1 MFVRYDHTEV
11 ARLKGSKSV
20 GGHVGP
26 VILSL
31 AICLVGGCASGSRQV
46 NDAPVTAREPQAE
59 YRVGPGDMLRIVVF
73 GHTDLSGQVPVRPD
87 GYVSMPLVDD
97 VLAAGK
103 TPTEL
108 SRDLEVGLAQYVRS
122 PKVSVIVEDFQGT
135 SADQIKVV
143 GQGVEPRTLPY
154 RNNMTVLD
162 VVIAIGGLNEFAAG
176 NRARIIRV
184 VDGKTMEI
192 PVRLKDLIDKGKM
205 EENVKV
211 LPGDTLFVPE
221 SRL

>member
-1 MFVRYDHTEV
+1 MFVLYDHTKV
-11 ARLKGSKSV
+11 ATVRESMSV
-20 GGHVGP
+20 GRRVHP

-31 AICLVGGCASGSRQV
+31 VTCLAGGCASGSQQV
-46 NDAPVTAREPQAE
+46 GEGPTPLREPQAE

-108 SRDLEVGLAQYVRS
+108 SRDLEAGLAEFVRT

-143 GQGVEPRTLPY
+143 GQGVAPKTLPY

-162 VVIAIGGLNEFAAG
+162 VVIAVGGLNEFAAG
-176 NRARIIRV
+176 NRARIMRV
-184 VDGKTMEI
+184 VDGKSVVI

-205 EENVKV
+205 EANVKV
-211 LPGDTLFVPE
+211 LPGDVLVIPE

>member
-1 MFVRYDHTEV
+1 M
-11 ARLKGSKSV
+11 
-20 GGHVGP
+20 
-26 VILSL
+26 
-31 AICLVGGCASGSRQV
+31 
-46 NDAPVTAREPQAE
+46 REPQAE

-108 SRDLEVGLAQYVRS
+108 SRDLEAGLAEFVRT

-143 GQGVEPRTLPY
+143 GQGVAPKTLPY

-162 VVIAIGGLNEFAAG
+162 VVIAVGGLNEFAAG
-176 NRARIIRV
+176 NRARIMRV
-184 VDGKTMEI
+184 VDGKSVVI

-205 EENVKV
+205 EANVKV
-211 LPGDTLFVPE
+211 LPGDVLVIPE